1 MKVTVND
8 MPSNI
13 QPIIM
18 DILKCNDKSETLGKI
33 NEAQKMLRTAHAQL
47 ANEKAQAVDK
57 EKRKIQMR
65 MTKISRMHDA
75 LMWKALSLSSSK

>member
-65 MTKISRMHDA
+65 MTKKHV
-75 LMWKALSLSSSK
+75 KALNI